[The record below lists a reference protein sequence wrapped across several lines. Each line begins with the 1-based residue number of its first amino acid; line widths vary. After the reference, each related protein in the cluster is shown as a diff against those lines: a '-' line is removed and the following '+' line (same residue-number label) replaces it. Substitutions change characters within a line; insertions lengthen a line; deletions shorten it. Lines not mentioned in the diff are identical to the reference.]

1 MDVRRLQKNTEKKV
15 HLNIIKD
22 EVYIFFLKEEEK
34 KEEKDMLVFG
44 VVYTHVAALN
54 NDIQIQHIDNNFY
67 YSPEPHYQRW

>member
-44 VVYTHVAALN
+44 VVCTHVAALN
-54 NDIQIQHIDNNFY
+54 NDIQFQHIDNNFY
-67 YSPEPHYQRW
+67 Y